1 MVRKKTLIAVALT
14 LIIVVLPV
22 ASVYA
27 APVAQTA
34 TVDCTVQS
42 INVSTDSTTGTTSVD
57 ITCADGTTASLT
69 TDEALA
75 LGLVTQNPDGTF
87 TANDAAIGQVIQVTP
102 TTEDPC
108 AAPASGDTSG
118 GTTTTGNTTSTG
130 ETTQTNP
137 VGEAL
142 VNFFCHSAGLTPDT
156 LQTYRDQGAGYG
168 VIAQACF
175 MAQLLGD
182 ECSAVLDAKLNGD
195 YSGLT
200 LPNGTEVS
208 NWGQLRKAV
217 FGALLGKGEQ
227 SSYNLGAIM
236 SGRVQPAED
245 GTLSPTSVNDHGKG
259 NHGNN
264 GHGHGHGN
272 GHGKP

>member
-1 MVRKKTLIAVALT
+1 LFTKKTFIALAMT
-14 LIIVVLPV
+14 LIMVVLPL

-42 INVSTDSTTGTTSVD
+42 ITTSTDSSGVTTIQV
-57 ITCADGTTASLT
+57 TCADGTTASLT

-87 TANDAAIGQVIQVTP
+87 TVNDAAIGQVIQITP
-102 TTEDPC
+102 ATEDPC
-108 AAPASGDTSG
+108 AAPTSGDTTG
-118 GTTTTGNTTSTG
+118 GTTATTGEESTG
-130 ETTQTNP
+130 GTTQTNP

-142 VNFFCHSAGLTPDT
+142 VNFFCHSVGLDSAT
-156 LQTYRDQGAGYG
+156 LQDYRDQGVGYG

-182 ECSAVLDAKLNGD
+182 QCSAVLDAKLSGD

-200 LPNGTEVS
+200 LPDGTQAT
-208 NWGQLRKAV
+208 NWGQLRKAA

-236 SGRVQPAED
+236 SGRVQPAAD
-245 GTLSPTSVNDHGKG
+245 GTLSPMSVNEHGKG
-259 NHGNN
+259 NHVNN
-264 GHGHGHGN
+264 GHGHG
-272 GHGKP
+272 KP